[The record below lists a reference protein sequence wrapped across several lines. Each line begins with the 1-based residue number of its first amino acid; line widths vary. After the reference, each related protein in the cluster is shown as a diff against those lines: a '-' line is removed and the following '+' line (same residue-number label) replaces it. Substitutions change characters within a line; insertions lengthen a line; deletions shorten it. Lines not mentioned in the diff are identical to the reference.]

1 MNLIVAQSGGP
12 TSVINSSL
20 AGVIDSGIDNEFD
33 KIFVSMNGIEGII
46 NNNIR
51 LVDSEVFA
59 RDNMAKAL
67 KARPASILGSCRF
80 KLDNDLDSPVYEKI
94 FENLKKNEISL
105 FVYIGGN
112 DSMDTVTKLN
122 KYISYKN
129 IEGINVIGCPK
140 TIDNDLEGMDHSPG
154 FGSSAKYITS
164 TLRSLRCDV
173 DIYDLESVTFVE
185 IMGRHAGWLA
195 ASSLLANYNYKKDLV
210 NLIYVP
216 ENETSIEEIL
226 ADIKN
231 ELRNEKN
238 LLVAIAEGFR
248 DVDGVLSEEV
258 FTNTKDGFNHPVV
271 SGVGQRLADLVRER
285 LDIKSRAV
293 ELNIAQRSNT
303 MISET
308 DSKEAYNLGY
318 KAVEIGMENTNL
330 VPVLRRKDGEKY
342 EVYYTEVRPEEIA
355 NKEMKIPQEW
365 LKDMKTLEK
374 NMYKYAL
381 PLIEGEVAQT
391 FEDGMP
397 VFVDICDFTK
407 EIK

>member
-20 AGVIDSGIDNEFD
+20 AGVIDSGIDNDFD

-46 NNNIR
+46 NDNIH
-51 LVDSEVFA
+51 LVDSEIFA
-59 RDNMAKAL
+59 KDNMAKAL
-67 KARPASILGSCRF
+67 KARPASILGSCRY

-94 FENLKKNEISL
+94 FENLAKNEISL

-122 KYISYKN
+122 RYIDHKN

-154 FGSSAKYITS
+154 FGSSAKYINAI
-164 TLRSLRCDV
+164 LRSLRCDV

-216 ENETSIEEIL
+216 ENEASIDQIL
-226 ADIKN
+226 TDIKN
-231 ELRNEKN
+231 ELKNEKN

-293 ELNIAQRSNT
+293 ELNIAQRSNII
-303 MISET
+303 ISET
-308 DSKEAYNLGY
+308 DSREAYNLGY
-318 KAVEIGMENTNL
+318 RAVELGIENTNL
-330 VPVLRRKDGEKY
+330 VPVLRRKDSEEY
-342 EVYYTEVRPEEIA
+342 EVYYTEVRPDEIA

-365 LKDMKTLEK
+365 LKDMKTLEE

-381 PLIEGEVAQT
+381 PLIKGEVEQVY
-391 FEDGMP
+391 ENGMP
-397 VFVDICDFTK
+397 VFVDICDFTR
-407 EIK
+407 EV

>member
-20 AGVIDSGIDNEFD
+20 AGVIDSGIDNDFE

-46 NNNIR
+46 NENIR
-51 LVDSEVFA
+51 LVDAEVFTK
-59 RDNMAKAL
+59 DNMTKKL

-80 KLDNDLDSPVYEKI
+80 KLDDNLDSPVYEKI
-94 FENLKKNEISL
+94 FAVLKKNDIGL

-112 DSMDTVTKLN
+112 DSMDTVKKLN
-122 KYISYKN
+122 AYIDYKK

-154 FGSSAKYITS
+154 FGSAAKYIAS

-195 ASSLLANYNYKKDLV
+195 ASSLIANYDYPKDLV
-210 NLIYVP
+210 NLLYIP
-216 ENETSIEEIL
+216 EDEMSIDEL
-226 ADIKN
+226 LDDIKKG
-231 ELRNEKN
+231 LKTEKN

-248 DVDGVLSEEV
+248 DTGGILSEEV
-258 FTNTKDGFNHPVV
+258 FTNTKDGFNHPIV
-271 SGVGQRLADLVRER
+271 SGVGQRLADLVRDR

-293 ELNIAQRSNT
+293 ELNIVQRSNT
-303 MISET
+303 LISEV

-318 KAVEIGMENTNL
+318 KAVEIGTNRTNL
-330 VPVLRRKDGEKY
+330 VPVLRRKEGKDY
-342 EVYYTEVRPEEIA
+342 EVYYTEVAPDEIA
-355 NKEMKIPQEW
+355 NREMKIPQEW
-365 LKDMKTLEK
+365 LVDKKTLQEK
-374 NMYKYAL
+374 ILSYAL
-381 PLIEGEVAQT
+381 PLIEGEVDQT
-391 FEDGMP
+391 YENGMP
-397 VFVDICDFTK
+397 VFVKIEDFTR
-407 EIK
+407 EI

>member
-20 AGVIDSGIDNEFD
+20 AGVIDSGIDNEFE

-46 NNNIR
+46 NDKIR
-51 LVDSEVFA
+51 LVDIETFA
-59 RDNMAKAL
+59 KNNVTKAL

-80 KLDNDLDSPVYEKI
+80 KLDNDLDNPIYEKI

-105 FVYIGGN
+105 FIYIGGN
-112 DSMDTVTKLN
+112 DSMDTVAKLN
-122 KYISYKN
+122 KYIDYKK

-140 TIDNDLEGMDHSPG
+140 TIDNDLEGMDHAPG
-154 FGSSAKYITS
+154 FGSSAKYIAQ

-195 ASSLLANYNYKKDLV
+195 ASSLLANYSHKKDLV

-216 ENETSIEEIL
+216 EDQTSIEEIL
-226 ADIKN
+226 NDIENALKT
-231 ELRNEKN
+231 EKN

-248 DVDGVLSEEV
+248 DVDGVLSQEM

-285 LDIKSRAV
+285 LNIKSRAV
-293 ELNIAQRSNT
+293 ELNIAQRSNII
-303 MISET
+303 ISQT
-308 DSKEAYNLGY
+308 DSNEAYNLGY
-318 KAVEIGMENTNL
+318 KAVEIGIDGTNL
-330 VPVLRRKDGEKY
+330 VPVLRRKDSDTY
-342 EVYYTEVRPEEIA
+342 EVYYTEVRPDEIA
-355 NKEMKIPQEW
+355 NKEMKIPKEW
-365 LKDMKTLEK
+365 LKDKKTLEEK
-374 NMYKYAL
+374 IQNYLL
-381 PLIEGEVAQT
+381 PLIKGEVPQI
-391 FEDGMP
+391 FKDGMP
-397 VFVDICDFTK
+397 VFVDIEDFTR
-407 EIK
+407 EI

>member
-20 AGVIDSGIDNEFD
+20 AGVIDSGIDNDFE

-46 NNNIR
+46 NENIR
-51 LVDSEVFA
+51 LVDAEVFTK
-59 RDNMAKAL
+59 DNMTKKL

-80 KLDNDLDSPVYEKI
+80 KLDDNLDSPVYEKI
-94 FENLKKNEISL
+94 FAVLKKYDIGL

-112 DSMDTVTKLN
+112 DSMDTVKKLN
-122 KYISYKN
+122 AYIDYKK

-154 FGSSAKYITS
+154 FGSAAKYIAS

-195 ASSLLANYNYKKDLV
+195 ASSLIANYDYPKDLV
-210 NLIYVP
+210 NLLYIP
-216 ENETSIEEIL
+216 EDEMSIDEL
-226 ADIKN
+226 LDDIKKG
-231 ELRNEKN
+231 LKTEKN

-248 DVDGVLSEEV
+248 DTGGILSEEV
-258 FTNTKDGFNHPVV
+258 FTNTKDGFNHPIV
-271 SGVGQRLADLVRER
+271 SGVGQRLADLVRDR

-293 ELNIAQRSNT
+293 ELNIVQRSNT
-303 MISET
+303 LISEV

-318 KAVEIGMENTNL
+318 KAVEIGTDRTNL
-330 VPVLRRKDGEKY
+330 VPVLRRKEGEDY
-342 EVYYTEVRPEEIA
+342 EVYYTEVAPDEIA
-355 NKEMKIPQEW
+355 NREMKIPQEW
-365 LKDMKTLEK
+365 LVDKKTLEEK
-374 NMYKYAL
+374 IQAYAL
-381 PLIEGEVAQT
+381 PLIEGEVDQT
-391 FEDGMP
+391 YENGMP
-397 VFVDICDFTK
+397 VFVKIEDFTR
-407 EIK
+407 EI

>member
-20 AGVIDSGIDNEFD
+20 AGVIDSGIDNDFE

-46 NNNIR
+46 NENIR
-51 LVDSEVFA
+51 LVDAEVFTK
-59 RDNMAKAL
+59 DNMTKKL

-80 KLDNDLDSPVYEKI
+80 KLDDNLDSPVYEKI
-94 FENLKKNEISL
+94 FAVLKKYDIGL

-112 DSMDTVTKLN
+112 DSMDTVKKLN
-122 KYISYKN
+122 AYIDHKK

-154 FGSSAKYITS
+154 FGSAAKYIAS

-195 ASSLLANYNYKKDLV
+195 ASSLVANYDYPKDLV
-210 NLIYVP
+210 NLLYIP
-216 ENETSIEEIL
+216 EDEMSIDEL
-226 ADIKN
+226 LDDIKKG
-231 ELRNEKN
+231 LKTEKN

-248 DVDGVLSEEV
+248 DTGGILSEEV
-258 FTNTKDGFNHPVV
+258 FTNTKDGFNHPIV
-271 SGVGQRLADLVRER
+271 SGVGQRLADLVRDK

-293 ELNIAQRSNT
+293 ELNIVQRSNT
-303 MISET
+303 LISEV

-318 KAVEIGMENTNL
+318 KAVEIGTDRTNL
-330 VPVLRRKDGEKY
+330 VPVLRRKEGKDY
-342 EVYYTEVRPEEIA
+342 EVYYTEVAPDEIA
-355 NKEMKIPQEW
+355 NREMKIPQEW
-365 LKDMKTLEK
+365 LVDKKTLQEK
-374 NMYKYAL
+374 NPSLRPTPNRRRSRPNLRKRHAS
-381 PLIEGEVAQT
+381 
-391 FEDGMP
+391 
-397 VFVDICDFTK
+397 ICENRRFY
-407 EIK
+407 

>member
-20 AGVIDSGIDNEFD
+20 AGVIDSGIDNNFD

-46 NNNIR
+46 NDNIR
-51 LVDSEVFA
+51 LVDTETFA
-59 RDNMAKAL
+59 RKNMTKAL

-80 KLDNDLDSPVYEKI
+80 KLDDDLENPIYEKI
-94 FENLKKNEISL
+94 FDNLKKNEISL

-122 KYISYKN
+122 KYIAHKN

-154 FGSSAKYITS
+154 FGSSAKYIAQ
-164 TLRSLRCDV
+164 TLRALRCDV
-173 DIYDLESVTFVE
+173 DIYDLKSVTFVE

-195 ASSLLANYNYKKDLV
+195 ASSLLANYGYKKDLV

-216 ENETSIEEIL
+216 EDKTSIDEIL
-226 ADIKN
+226 NDIENTLKI
-231 ELRNEKN
+231 EKN

-248 DVDGVLSEEV
+248 DVDGILSKEV
-258 FTNTKDGFNHPVV
+258 FANTKDGFNHPIV
-271 SGVGQRLADLVRER
+271 SGVGQRLADLVRDR
-285 LDIKSRAV
+285 LNIKSRAV
-293 ELNIAQRSNT
+293 ELNIAQRSNI

-318 KAVEIGMENTNL
+318 KAVEIGLENTNL
-330 VPVLRRKDGEKY
+330 VPVLRRKEGEEY
-342 EVYYTEVRPEEIA
+342 EVYYTQVSPDQIA

-365 LKDMKTLEK
+365 LKNKKTLEE

-381 PLIEGEVAQT
+381 PLIKGEVAQV
-391 FEDGMP
+391 FENGMP
-397 VFVDICDFTK
+397 VFVEIEDFTR
-407 EIK
+407 EI

>member
-20 AGVIDSGIDNEFD
+20 AGVIDSGIDNDFD

-46 NNNIR
+46 NDNIR
-51 LVDSEVFA
+51 LVDSEIFA
-59 RDNMAKAL
+59 KDNMAKAL
-67 KARPASILGSCRF
+67 KARPASILGSCRY
-80 KLDNDLDSPVYEKI
+80 KLDSDLDSPVYEKI
-94 FENLKKNEISL
+94 FENFAKNEISL

-122 KYISYKN
+122 KYIAYKN

-154 FGSSAKYITS
+154 FGSSAKYINAS
-164 TLRSLRCDV
+164 LRALRCDV

-216 ENETSIEEIL
+216 ENKTSIDQIL
-226 ADIKN
+226 NDIRN
-231 ELRNEKN
+231 ELKNEKN

-248 DVDGVLSEEV
+248 DMDGVLSEEV

-293 ELNIAQRSNT
+293 ELNIAQRSNI
-303 MISET
+303 MISGT

-318 KAVEIGMENTNL
+318 RAVDLGMENTNL
-330 VPVLRRKDGEKY
+330 VPVLRRKDSEKY
-342 EVYYTEVRPEEIA
+342 EVYYTQVRPDEIA

-365 LKDMKTLEK
+365 LKDMKTLEE

-381 PLIEGEVAQT
+381 PLIEGEVEQV
-391 FEDGMP
+391 FENGMP
-397 VFVDICDFTK
+397 VFVDICDFTR
-407 EIK
+407 EV

>member
-20 AGVIDSGIDNEFD
+20 AGVIDSGIDNDFE

-46 NNNIR
+46 NENIR
-51 LVDSEVFA
+51 LVNAEVFTK
-59 RDNMAKAL
+59 DNMTKKL

-80 KLDNDLDSPVYEKI
+80 KLDDNLDSPVYEKI
-94 FENLKKNEISL
+94 FAVLKKYDIGL

-112 DSMDTVTKLN
+112 DSMDTVKKLN
-122 KYISYKN
+122 AYIDYKK

-154 FGSSAKYITS
+154 FGSAAKYIAS

-195 ASSLLANYNYKKDLV
+195 ASSLVANYDYPKDLV
-210 NLIYVP
+210 NLLYIP
-216 ENETSIEEIL
+216 EDEMSIDEL
-226 ADIKN
+226 LDDIREALKK
-231 ELRNEKN
+231 EKN

-248 DVDGVLSEEV
+248 DTGGILSEEV
-258 FTNTKDGFNHPVV
+258 FTNTKDGFNHAIV
-271 SGVGQRLADLVRER
+271 SGVGQRLADLVRDR

-293 ELNIAQRSNT
+293 ELNIVQRSNT
-303 MISET
+303 LISEV

-318 KAVEIGMENTNL
+318 KAVEIGTDRTNL
-330 VPVLRRKDGEKY
+330 VPVLRRKEGKDY
-342 EVYYTEVRPEEIA
+342 EVYYTEVAPDEIA
-355 NKEMKIPQEW
+355 NREMKIPQEW
-365 LKDMKTLEK
+365 LVDKKTIEEK
-374 NMYKYAL
+374 IQAYAL
-381 PLIEGEVAQT
+381 PLIEGEVDQT
-391 FEDGMP
+391 YEKGMP
-397 VFVDICDFTK
+397 VFVKIEDFTR
-407 EIK
+407 EI

>member
-20 AGVIDSGIDNEFD
+20 AGVIDSGIDNEFN

-46 NNNIR
+46 EDNIR
-51 LVDSEVFA
+51 LVDAETFA
-59 RDNMAKAL
+59 KNNVTKAL

-80 KLDNDLDSPVYEKI
+80 KLDNDLDNPIYEKI
-94 FENLKKNEISL
+94 FENLAKNEISL
-105 FVYIGGN
+105 FIYIGGN

-122 KYISYKN
+122 KYIDYKN

-140 TIDNDLEGMDHSPG
+140 TIDNDLEGMDHAPG
-154 FGSSAKYITS
+154 FGSSAKYIAQ

-195 ASSLLANYNYKKDLV
+195 ASSLLANYGYKKDLV
-210 NLIYVP
+210 NLIYLP
-216 ENETSIEEIL
+216 ENPVSIDKIL
-226 ADIKN
+226 NDIEKN
-231 ELRNEKN
+231 LKTEKN

-271 SGVGQRLADLVRER
+271 SGVGQRLADFVRER
-285 LDIKSRAV
+285 LNIKSRAV
-293 ELNIAQRSNT
+293 ELNIAQRSNI

-308 DSKEAYNLGY
+308 DSKEAYTLGY

-330 VPVLRRKDGEKY
+330 VPVLRRKESEAY

-355 NKEMKIPQEW
+355 NKEMNIPKEW
-365 LKDMKTLEK
+365 LKDKKILEEK
-374 NMYKYAL
+374 IQKYAL

-391 FEDGMP
+391 FENGMP
-397 VFVDICDFTK
+397 VFVDICDFTG
-407 EIK
+407 EV